1 MWFAEDV
8 IVRRDFDMSALGAV
22 PSHVDYGIMSLNKD
36 FFELAMKRDDAV
48 AVVEE
53 ESEFLERLEAVG
65 EDWDAIV
72 DLLDERYE
80 DLEETSA
87 LDAGMAGAVA
97 ALSALGAFTI
107 SSCNGG
113 VIGDSHKSEVP
124 HVLFACGPNVVATIE
139 FAAAAVGCG
148 LINND
153 GFLELFADDLRNMNR
168 FARKLLE
175 M

>member
-8 IVRRDFDMSALGAV
+8 IVRRDVDISALGPV
-22 PSHVDYGIMSLNKD
+22 PSDVDYGILSLNKD

-80 DLEETSA
+80 DPEETS
-87 LDAGMAGAVA
+87 
-97 ALSALGAFTI
+97 
-107 SSCNGG
+107 
-113 VIGDSHKSEVP
+113 
-124 HVLFACGPNVVATIE
+124 
-139 FAAAAVGCG
+139 GCCQT
-148 LINND
+148 
-153 GFLELFADDLRNMNR
+153 
-168 FARKLLE
+168 
-175 M
+175 